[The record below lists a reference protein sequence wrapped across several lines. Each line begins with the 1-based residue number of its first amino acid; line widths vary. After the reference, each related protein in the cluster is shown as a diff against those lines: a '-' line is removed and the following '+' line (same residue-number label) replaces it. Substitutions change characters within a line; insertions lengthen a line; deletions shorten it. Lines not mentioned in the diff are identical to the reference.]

1 MIAVGAFFPVYLNT
15 MAGIQ
20 QVDRKLVEVARIHG
34 YGGVALVRRVLLP
47 ATLPAYITGLRGGL
61 GLAWMFV
68 VAAEFMGAS
77 EGLGF
82 LLIDGQQTGRPANI
96 IAAVLLF
103 AVFGKASDLALAA
116 LGRRSRLLAGS
127 ASTARRRRKPML
139 QIRRVSKKF
148 DGRAALGE
156 IDLAADR
163 GEIVGI
169 VGTSGCGKSTLL
181 RIVGGLEQP
190 SSGSV
195 VLDGVAVAG
204 PRPEVGL
211 VFQEPRLM
219 PWLSVR
225 ENVEF
230 ALVRHPR
237 NQRRP
242 LAEAALARVGLGA
255 VADALPQALS
265 GGMAQRAAIAR
276 ALVARPQVLLL
287 DEPFSALDAF
297 TRFGLQDHLLDIWRA
312 DQPTMLFV
320 THDIEEALVL
330 SDRIVVM
337 RARPGRIH
345 AQYRIDLP
353 RPRRR
358 TEARLQAWKERIL
371 EDLDLAVKGGGAD
384 PEFAI

>member
-1 MIAVGAFFPVYLNT
+1 
-15 MAGIQ
+15 
-20 QVDRKLVEVARIHG
+20 
-34 YGGVALVRRVLLP
+34 
-47 ATLPAYITGLRGGL
+47 
-61 GLAWMFV
+61 
-68 VAAEFMGAS
+68 
-77 EGLGF
+77 
-82 LLIDGQQTGRPANI
+82 
-96 IAAVLLF
+96 
-103 AVFGKASDLALAA
+103 
-116 LGRRSRLLAGS
+116 
-127 ASTARRRRKPML
+127 ML
-139 QIRRVSKKF
+139 QIRRVSKRF
-148 DGRAALGE
+148 EGFAALGE
-156 IDLAADR
+156 IDLAVDR
-163 GEIVGI
+163 GEITGI

-181 RIVGGLEQP
+181 RIVGGLETP

-195 VLDGVAVAG
+195 VLDGVTVAG

-230 ALVRHPR
+230 ALARHPR
-237 NQRRP
+237 GQRRP

-255 VADALPQALS
+255 VAEVLPQALS

-297 TRFGLQDHLLDIWRA
+297 TRFGLQDHLLDIWRT
-312 DQPTMLFV
+312 DRPTMLFV

-330 SDRIVVM
+330 SDRVVVM

-353 RPRRR
+353 RPRPR

-371 EDLDLAVKGGGAD
+371 EDLDLAVKTDAPD

>member
-1 MIAVGAFFPVYLNT
+1 
-15 MAGIQ
+15 
-20 QVDRKLVEVARIHG
+20 
-34 YGGVALVRRVLLP
+34 
-47 ATLPAYITGLRGGL
+47 
-61 GLAWMFV
+61 
-68 VAAEFMGAS
+68 
-77 EGLGF
+77 
-82 LLIDGQQTGRPANI
+82 
-96 IAAVLLF
+96 
-103 AVFGKASDLALAA
+103 
-116 LGRRSRLLAGS
+116 
-127 ASTARRRRKPML
+127 ML

-148 DGRAALGE
+148 EGLSALAE
-156 IDLAADR
+156 IDLAVDR

-169 VGTSGCGKSTLL
+169 VGASGCGKSTLL
-181 RIVGGLEQP
+181 RIVGGLERP

-195 VLDGVAVAG
+195 ALDGVGVAG

-225 ENVEF
+225 GNVEF
-230 ALVRHPR
+230 ALARRPR
-237 NQRRP
+237 EQRRA

-255 VADALPQALS
+255 FADALPQQLS

-297 TRFGLQDHLLDIWRA
+297 TRFSLQDHLLDIWRA

-330 SDRIVVM
+330 SDRVVVM
-337 RARPGRIH
+337 RAKPGRIH
-345 AQYRIDLP
+345 AQYRIDLA

-358 TEARLQAWKERIL
+358 TEERLQRWKERLLRDL
-371 EDLDLAVKGGGAD
+371 ELVRDAR
-384 PEFAI
+384 PEPDYAI